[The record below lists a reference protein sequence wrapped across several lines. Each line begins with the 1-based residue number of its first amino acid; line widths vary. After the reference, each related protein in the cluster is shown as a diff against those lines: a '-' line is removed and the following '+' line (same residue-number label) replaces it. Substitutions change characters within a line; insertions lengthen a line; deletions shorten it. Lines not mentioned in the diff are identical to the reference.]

1 MDKETRATIKG
12 KLELEDLERAKVFYT
27 MRLFKEAVE
36 KAHHLIKKGLERKEI
51 LKSLYWTIPNTH
63 YCEAAYT
70 KAKLYS
76 DQNHLAL
83 KNPLLFSI
91 GKGAGREKGNRN
103 IQIQENEVKIKIAHA
118 DGKHEWVTGKL
129 IINKRYSPILNE
141 LENYGYSAGISLKSN
156 KYQLYINVPVELYA
170 KKGNIERVKKEAES
184 IASFDLNS
192 DRINMT
198 LVRNNGLL
206 IEARNHHFP
215 EVNSPGFSENK
226 AKDTRLKALSELIEY
241 AVAHGVKTFVFEKL
255 KMKGAK
261 NISSKTG
268 NRKMSK
274 FAAREFLSHAEIMIK
289 KRGGEFKQVN
299 PAYSSKNARLINH
312 DLGMDVHTAAAL
324 VLGLRYLHTPKTT
337 QDYEK
342 GSYDRQS

>member
-1 MDKETRATIKG
+1 MEEVRATIKG
-12 KLELEDLERAKVFYT
+12 RLELEDLECAKVLYT

-36 KAHHLIKKGLERKEI
+36 KAHYLIKKGLTRNEI
-51 LKSLYWTIPNTH
+51 VKSLYFTIPNTH
-63 YCEAAYT
+63 YGEGAYA

-76 DQNHLAL
+76 VQNHLAL
-83 KNPLLFSI
+83 KKPSLFSI
-91 GKGAGREKGNRN
+91 GKGAGRERGNRN
-103 IQIQENEVKIKIAHA
+103 IQIRENEIKIKIAHA

-129 IINKRYSPILNE
+129 IIQKRYLPILNE
-141 LENYGYSAGISLKSN
+141 LESYGYSAGISVKGN
-156 KYQLYINVPVELYA
+156 KYWIYISVPVELYA
-170 KKGNIERVKKEAES
+170 KKGNVERVKKEAKN

-198 LVRNNGLL
+198 LMRNNGLL
-206 IEARNHHFP
+206 IEARNEHFP
-215 EVNSPGFSENK
+215 EVNSPGYSGNK

-241 AVAHGVKTFVFEKL
+241 ATTHNVKTFVFERL

-274 FAAREFLSHAEIMIK
+274 FAAKEFLSHAEIMIK
-289 KRGGEFKQVN
+289 KRDGEFKQVN
-299 PAYSSKNARLINH
+299 PAYSSKNARIINQ
-312 DLGMDVHTAAAL
+312 DLGMDVHTASAL

-337 QDYEK
+337 
-342 GSYDRQS
+342 

>member
-1 MDKETRATIKG
+1 MDRKTEEARATIKG

-36 KAHHLIKKGLERKEI
+36 KAHHLIKKGLSKGEI
-51 LKSLYWTIPNTH
+51 VKSLYWTIPNTH
-63 YCEAAYT
+63 YCEAAYA

-76 DQNHLAL
+76 EQNHLKL
-83 KNPLLFSI
+83 KNPLLFST
-91 GKGAGREKGNRN
+91 GKGAGREEGNRN
-103 IQIQENEVKIKIAHA
+103 IKIKGNEVKIKIAHA

-129 IINKRYSPILNE
+129 IIQKRYLPILNE
-141 LENYGYSAGISLKSN
+141 LEDYGYSAGISLKDNRYRLHIS
-156 KYQLYINVPVELYA
+156 VPVELYA
-170 KKGNIERVKKEAES
+170 KKDNVKRVKKEAKN

-198 LVRNNGLL
+198 LMRSNGLL
-206 IEARNHHFP
+206 IEARNKNFP
-215 EVNSPGFSENK
+215 EVNSPGYSENK
-226 AKDTRLKALSELIEY
+226 AKDTRLKALSELIKY
-241 AVAHGVKTFVFEKL
+241 ATAHDVKTFVFERL

-274 FAAREFLSHAEIMIK
+274 FAAREFLSHAEIMIR

-299 PAYSSKNARLINH
+299 PAYSSKNARIINQ
-312 DLGMDVHTAAAL
+312 DLGMDVHTASAL
-324 VLGLRYLHTPKTT
+324 VLGLRYLHTPKNI
-337 QDYEK
+337 
-342 GSYDRQS
+342 

>member
-1 MDKETRATIKG
+1 MDKEARATIKG
-12 KLELEDLERAKVFYT
+12 KLVLEDLDRAKVFYT

-36 KAHHLIKKGLERKEI
+36 KAHHLIKKGLTKGEI
-51 LKSLYWTIPNTH
+51 VKSLYWTIPNAH
-63 YCEAAYT
+63 YGEAAYA

-76 DQNHLAL
+76 EQNHLAL

-103 IQIQENEVKIKIAHA
+103 IRILENEVKIKIPHA

-129 IINKRYSPILNE
+129 IIPKRYSPILNE
-141 LENYGYSAGISLKSN
+141 LESYGYAAGISVKNN
-156 KYQLYINVPVELYA
+156 KYQLYVSVPVELYA
-170 KKGNIERVKKEAES
+170 KKDNVERVKKEAEN

-192 DRINMT
+192 DRLNMT
-198 LVRNNGLL
+198 LLRSNGLL
-206 IEARNHHFP
+206 IEARNNHFP
-215 EVNSPGFSENK
+215 EVNSPGYSENK

-241 AVAHGVKTFVFEKL
+241 ATAHDVKTFVFERL

-274 FAAREFLSHAEIMIK
+274 FAAREFLSHAETMIK
-289 KRGGEFKQVN
+289 KREGEFKQVN
-299 PAYSSKNARLINH
+299 PAYSSKNARIINQ

-324 VLGLRYLHTPKTT
+324 VLGLRYLHTHKNT
-337 QDYEK
+337 
-342 GSYDRQS
+342 

>member
-1 MDKETRATIKG
+1 MEEARATIKG
-12 KLELEDLERAKVFYT
+12 RLELEDLERAKVFYT
-27 MRLFKEAVE
+27 MRLFKEAVG
-36 KAHHLIKKGLERKEI
+36 KAHHLIKKGLSKGEI
-51 LKSLYWTIPNTH
+51 VKSLYWTIPNAH
-63 YCEAAYT
+63 YCEAAYA
-70 KAKLYS
+70 KATFYS
-76 DQNHLAL
+76 EQNHLSL

-118 DGKHEWVTGKL
+118 DGKHEWVIGKL
-129 IINKRYSPILNE
+129 IIQKRYLPVLNE
-141 LENYGYSAGISLKSN
+141 LESYGYSAGIFIKDDR
-156 KYQLYINVPVELYA
+156 YWLYISVPIELYA
-170 KKGNIERVKKEAES
+170 KKDKIKRVKKEAKN

-192 DRINMT
+192 DRLNMT
-198 LVRNNGLL
+198 LMKSNGLL
-206 IEARNHHFP
+206 IEARNNHFP

-241 AVAHGVKTFVFEKL
+241 ATVHDVKTFVFERL
-255 KMKGAK
+255 QMKGAK

-299 PAYSSKNARLINH
+299 PAYSSKNARIINQ

-324 VLGLRYLHTPKTT
+324 VLGLRYLHLSKNT
-337 QDYEK
+337 
-342 GSYDRQS
+342 

>member
-12 KLELEDLERAKVFYT
+12 KLGLEDLERAKVFYT

-36 KAHHLIKKGLERKEI
+36 KAHHLIKKGWIHKEI
-51 LKSLYWTIPNTH
+51 VKSLYFTIPNTH
-63 YCEAAYT
+63 YCEAAYV

-76 DQNHLAL
+76 EQNHLAL
-83 KNPLLFSI
+83 KSPLLFSI

-103 IQIQENEVKIKIAHA
+103 IQIRENEVKIKIAHA

-129 IINKRYSPILNE
+129 IMQKQYLPILNE
-141 LENYGYSAGISLKSN
+141 LEKYGYSAGISLKDN

-170 KKGNIERVKKEAES
+170 KMDNAERVKKEAEN

-192 DRINMT
+192 DRINCT
-198 LVRNNGLL
+198 LLKSNGLL
-206 IEARNHHFP
+206 IETRNKHFP
-215 EVNSPGFSENK
+215 EVNSPGYSENK

-241 AVAHGVKTFVFEKL
+241 ATSHGVKTFVFEKL
-255 KMKGAK
+255 KMKGK
-261 NISSKTG
+261 NSISSKTG

-289 KRGGEFKQVN
+289 KREGEFKQVN
-299 PAYSSKNARLINH
+299 PAYSSKNARIINR
-312 DLGMDVHTAAAL
+312 DLGMDVHTASAL

-337 QDYEK
+337 
-342 GSYDRQS
+342 